1 MNFDNINDLI
11 LYLKKLRELGSGSQG
26 IVYHDKKN
34 KKAIKIYDSVLDYD
48 EYILYKE
55 NEILRFGTIKNG
67 TYIFPDE
74 VVKLNNKVIG
84 YISRYVSGKSL
95 YMLNPLL
102 IKLDN
107 FSCAIKQ
114 VIDDT
119 KIITDMDIATHD
131 VMYNIIYGNNKFHII
146 DTDEYSYSIRSY
158 DVLLKHNILNFDLS
172 IKYFLVDNLFD
183 EFVQDNKLLK
193 EMYNDNTCSSLDFLK
208 AFRKLLSEYSEKNIE
223 TLCQAKKYVNKKPK
237 PIKFIRF

>member
-11 LYLKKLRELGSGSQG
+11 LYLKELKELGSGSQG
-26 IVYHDKKN
+26 TVYYDKK
-34 KKAIKIYDSVLDYD
+34 KKKTIKIYDSVLDYD
-48 EYILYKE
+48 EYTLYKE

-74 VVKLNNKVIG
+74 VVKLNNQVIG

-95 YMLNPLL
+95 YMINPLL

-107 FSCAIKQ
+107 FSRAIKP
-114 VIDDT
+114 VINDT

-131 VMYNIIYGNNKFHII
+131 VMYNIMYGNNKFHII
-146 DTDEYSYSIRSY
+146 DTDEYSYSIRNY
-158 DVLLKHNILNFDLS
+158 EVLFKHNILNFDLS

-183 EFVQDNKLLK
+183 EFVYDNKLLK
-193 EMYNDNTCSSLDFLK
+193 EMYNADDCSSLDFLK
-208 AFRKLLSEYSEKNIE
+208 AFRKLLSEYSDQNVDNLAQVK
-223 TLCQAKKYVNKKPK
+223 QYVNKKPK
-237 PIKFIRF
+237 QIKFIRF

>member
-11 LYLKKLRELGSGSQG
+11 LYLKELKELGSGSQG
-26 IVYHDKKN
+26 TVYFDKKQ

-48 EYILYKE
+48 EYTLYKE

-74 VVKLNNKVIG
+74 VVKLNNQVIG

-95 YMLNPLL
+95 YMINPLL

-107 FSCAIKQ
+107 FSRAIKP
-114 VIDDT
+114 VINDT

-131 VMYNIIYGNNKFHII
+131 VMYNIMYGNNKFHII

-158 DVLLKHNILNFDLS
+158 EVLFKHNILNFDLS

-183 EFVQDNKLLK
+183 EFVYDNKLLK
-193 EMYNDNTCSSLDFLK
+193 EMYNADDCSSLDFLK
-208 AFRKLLSEYSEKNIE
+208 VFRKLLSEYSDQNVDNLAQVKQYINKN
-223 TLCQAKKYVNKKPK
+223 PK
-237 PIKFIRF
+237 QIKFIRF

>member
-1 MNFDNINDLI
+1 MDFDNINDLT
-11 LYLKKLRELGSGSQG
+11 LHLKKLKELGSGSQG
-26 IVYHDKKN
+26 TVYYDKN
-34 KKAIKIYDSVLDYD
+34 SKKAIKVYDLILAYD
-48 EYILYKE
+48 EYVLYKE
-55 NEILRFGTIKNG
+55 DEILRFGSIKNG

-74 VVKLNNKVIG
+74 VVKLDNQVIG

-95 YMLNPLL
+95 YRINPLL

-107 FSCAIKQ
+107 FSCAIKT

-131 VMYNIIYGNNKFHII
+131 VMYNIMYGNNKFHII

-193 EMYNDNTCSSLDFLK
+193 EMYNDDDCSSLVFLK
-208 AFRKLLSEYSEKNIE
+208 AFRELLSEYSEQNIK
-223 TLCQAKKYVNKKPK
+223 TLCQAKKYVNKKQK